1 LRLTAARR
9 GAILASL
16 VILLALM
23 LGSQQ
28 PVAQQYTHTPSEV
41 HLEHI
46 SIFVGAGDLR
56 RYEFYVCDGC
66 RFEISFRVYSKA
78 TCISDIII
86 FRALDPE
93 GREIYLRSKVSQLRW
108 DFTAERAGTY
118 ILEFDNTHSTVSKYV
133 FLSLAVAPPPSMPS
147 QGGTLTLVL
156 VAAVAFIAGMLVRI
170 SISRKG

>member
-28 PVAQQYTHTPSEV
+28 PVAQQYTRTPIEV
-41 HLEHI
+41 HLEH
-46 SIFVGAGDLR
+46 IFVGAGDLR

-66 RFEISFRVYSKA
+66 RFEISFRVYSTA
-78 TCISDIII
+78 TCISSNII

-93 GREIYLRSKVSQLRW
+93 GREIYLRSKVGQLWW

-133 FLSLAVAPPPSMPS
+133 FLSLAVAPPPSMLS

-156 VAAVAFIAGMLVRI
+156 VATVAFIAGMLVRI